1 MRTES
6 VTKQVS
12 TAVSEGWV
20 EGGSFLGSILAGTA
34 LGLGLDAWL
43 KTGPWLVVG
52 GVVLGSYSGF
62 AGMWRR
68 LKSQPP
74 AQSLT
79 RPVAVPDD
87 NHPSGQA
94 GPH

>member
-1 MRTES
+1 MRNDS
-6 VTKQVS
+6 VTKHV
-12 TAVSEGWV
+12 TAAVSEGWV

-62 AGMWRR
+62 AGLWRS

-74 AQSLT
+74 ATSLT
-79 RPVAVPDD
+79 RPAD
-87 NHPSGQA
+87 PSDRTG
-94 GPH
+94 GVG